1 MARPRKFDR
10 NEALDIATEIIRT
23 GGYEQA
29 SVKTLSEHLG
39 ISRSSFYNAFGS
51 REELFSEIIGR
62 YAPAA
67 PDAPLYAPVAGPVL
81 PLIENV
87 LRNICRT
94 RANDPGG
101 KGCIIVNAVCELC
114 PSTEGPA
121 PMLGSMATGSTRRLE
136 ELLEIARSQGEIA
149 GDADV
154 HALALALQNL
164 MIGLNVLSK
173 VVRTEDEL
181 WLLTRTTLKGLGLL
195 QTQ

>member
-62 YAPAA
+62 YAPVA

-136 ELLEIARSQGEIA
+136 GLLEIARNQGEIA

-195 QTQ
+195 QTP